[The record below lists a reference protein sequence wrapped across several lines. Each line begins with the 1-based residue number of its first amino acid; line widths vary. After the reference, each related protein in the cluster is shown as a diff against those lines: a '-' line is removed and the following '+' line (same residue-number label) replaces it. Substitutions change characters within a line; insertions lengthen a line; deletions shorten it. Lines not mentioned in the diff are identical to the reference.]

1 MWTAHEIRPANP
13 PGFSWKF
20 DFTPGVPEY
29 ILLYNRRVLGVRAR
43 DFKINGN
50 SIVYVYT
57 RIHVRVGRKT
67 RKTPGCVCTRQ
78 SASKI
83 TLLRRHDK

>member
-1 MWTAHEIRPANP
+1 MWTAHEIRPANS

-29 ILLYNRRVLGVRAR
+29 ILLHNRRVLGVRAR
-43 DFKINGN
+43 DFKI

-57 RIHVRVGRKT
+57 RIHVRIGRKT
-67 RKTPGCVCTRQ
+67 TKTPGCVCTRQ
-78 SASKI
+78 ARIKNYAN
-83 TLLRRHDK
+83 TPAR